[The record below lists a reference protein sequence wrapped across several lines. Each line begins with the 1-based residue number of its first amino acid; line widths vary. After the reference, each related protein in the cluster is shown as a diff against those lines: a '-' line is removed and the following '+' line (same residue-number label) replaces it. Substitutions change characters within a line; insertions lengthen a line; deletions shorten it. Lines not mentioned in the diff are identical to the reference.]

1 MLYRPPDIFPYPLSH
16 CLPDLLVFIHPTHYY
31 DFLAYN
37 RLPATQPLHYWYH
50 NLVSSEL
57 LISIIYFTFICIH
70 DYRLLIKQFPLSIS
84 KKRIYVR
91 RTQLASGWV
100 VSALCI
106 LCALTVRRTFFLI
119 PCAQQRFSYS
129 DCARRPLVQPKR
141 GRIQPVHPEDML
153 GPRSTG
159 RDLMN
164 YPCWESAPWVTSI
177 SSSDILYHHLN
188 SQLCRPRSPED
199 TAY

>member
-1 MLYRPPDIFPYPLSH
+1 VGVVVLQRGIK
-16 CLPDLLVFIHPTHYY
+16 I
-31 DFLAYN
+31 
-37 RLPATQPLHYWYH
+37 
-50 NLVSSEL
+50 
-57 LISIIYFTFICIH
+57 
-70 DYRLLIKQFPLSIS
+70 DYIS

-91 RTQLASGWV
+91 RTQLA
-100 VSALCI
+100 SALCI

-129 DCARRPLVQPKR
+129 GCARRPQVQPNR
-141 GRIQPVHPEDML
+141 GGIQPVHPEDML

-164 YPCWESAPWVTSI
+164 YPCWESSPWATSI
-177 SSSDILYHHLN
+177 SSSDILYDHLN
-188 SQLCRPRSPED
+188 TQLCRPRSPED